1 MDGVRGGGSSW
12 VTISG
17 NTFTNFHKIAYAHN
31 DAIQF
36 WTSGTTASVHDLVI
50 TNNTITQGSG
60 DAVQGIFMNNE
71 MGFTYEKVT
80 ITGNAII
87 GPGYHGITVE
97 KANNI
102 TIEGNLIEG
111 YKDLGGWI
119 QLRNSSNVSLQHNVS
134 TSWKLDNNTSII
146 TSDNKTI
153 ALGDVSDTSIL
164 NYWKTHGHTVPDS
177 AVIGSAPPGTT
188 GGVTP
193 PAPPVL
199 PDADRLLIGASG
211 SDTLLGGSGNDT
223 LNDGSGGSDNLI
235 GGAGNDTY
243 IINSW
248 GSLPNEKADGGIDT
262 VRTALENHTLRTN
275 VENLTL
281 TGTSAQ
287 RGNGNA
293 QDNVITGNAVKNQLS
308 GGDGN
313 DTLVSIGGVD
323 TLTGGAGKDVFSF
336 TKIPSAISTI
346 TDFTRGT
353 DALDLHD
360 LLASYKGTN
369 PVADGWVKFTTDA
382 TGTTVYVDPNG
393 PTGAGS
399 FVAVAKL
406 AGVTSAL
413 TGAEL
418 VYNVSASTAPAPAP
432 TVDVTGG
439 AGKLVTGTTAGEVLT
454 GSSGADTIDGGGGAD
469 TMNGGAGDD
478 VYIEN
483 SWGSYANETANNGI
497 DTVRTSLENYTLRG
511 NVENL
516 VLTATTSQRGYG
528 NAQDNVI
535 TGNGVK
541 NLLQGMDGNDTLVS
555 NGGVDTLTGGAGKDV
570 FDFNKIPTTMANIT
584 DFTRGSDLLDL
595 HDLLGAYKGS
605 NPVADG
611 WVKFSSDIVGT
622 TVYVDAN
629 GPSGP
634 GGFVAVAKLSGV
646 AAMGSA
652 DWIF

>member
-1 MDGVRGGGSSW
+1 MNLLVSNTAELSAALSVASAGDTIKLGAGDYSYLTLTGVKFAGDVTITSADPGKPVVIDGIMLTNCSGLKFTNVDIDYTEKLNGSMQILNSSNITLDGVELIGATGRPGNGLIIRGSDNVTVNNADVHDFTAGIGHQDSTHVTITNSQFHDLGMDGVRGGGSSW

-346 TDFTRGT
+346 TDFTRGQ
-353 DALDLHD
+353 DVLDLRG
-360 LLASYKGTN
+360 LLLSYQRNN
-369 PVADGWVKFTTDA
+369 PVADGYVKFTIDG
-382 TGTTVYVDPNG
+382 TGTTVAVDVDGRQG
-393 PTGAGS
+393 PAG
-399 FVAVAKL
+399 FVNVVKL
-406 AGVTSAL
+406 TDVTTALTSAAWVWSRYSA
-413 TGAEL
+413 TTPDDPAVGDAAAEFPL
-418 VYNVSASTAPAPAP
+418 VVTVAPAPADFP
-432 TVDVTGG
+432 STPVIAPFDLDGLL
-439 AGKLVTGTTAGEVLT
+439 ASL
-454 GSSGADTIDGGGGAD
+454 GGGW
-469 TMNGGAGDD
+469 
-478 VYIEN
+478 
-483 SWGSYANETANNGI
+483 S
-497 DTVRTSLENYTLRG
+497 
-511 NVENL
+511 
-516 VLTATTSQRGYG
+516 
-528 NAQDNVI
+528 
-535 TGNGVK
+535 
-541 NLLQGMDGNDTLVS
+541 
-555 NGGVDTLTGGAGKDV
+555 
-570 FDFNKIPTTMANIT
+570 MA
-584 DFTRGSDLLDL
+584 
-595 HDLLGAYKGS
+595 
-605 NPVADG
+605 
-611 WVKFSSDIVGT
+611 
-622 TVYVDAN
+622 
-629 GPSGP
+629 
-634 GGFVAVAKLSGV
+634 
-646 AAMGSA
+646 
-652 DWIF
+652 

>member
-1 MDGVRGGGSSW
+1 MITNVSNTASLLSALKVAHAGDTIHLAAGDYSYLTLTGVKFAGDVTITSADASKPVMIDGISVNNCSGLKFTNVDIDYTEKLNGSMQIMYSTNVTLDGVEMIGTTGGPGNGLIIRGSDNVTVNNADVHDFTAGIGHQDSTHVTITNSQFHDLGMDGVRGGGSSW

-346 TDFTRGT
+346 TDFTRGQ
-353 DALDLHD
+353 DVLDLRG
-360 LLASYKGTN
+360 LLLSYQRNN
-369 PVADGWVKFTTDA
+369 PVADGYVKFTIDG
-382 TGTTVYVDPNG
+382 TGTTVAVDVDGRQG
-393 PTGAGS
+393 PAG
-399 FVAVAKL
+399 FVNVVKL
-406 AGVTSAL
+406 TDVTTALTSADWVWSRYSA
-413 TGAEL
+413 TTPDDPAVGDAAAEFPL
-418 VYNVSASTAPAPAP
+418 VVTVAPAPADFP
-432 TVDVTGG
+432 STPVIAPFDLDGLL
-439 AGKLVTGTTAGEVLT
+439 ASL
-454 GSSGADTIDGGGGAD
+454 GGGW
-469 TMNGGAGDD
+469 
-478 VYIEN
+478 
-483 SWGSYANETANNGI
+483 S
-497 DTVRTSLENYTLRG
+497 
-511 NVENL
+511 
-516 VLTATTSQRGYG
+516 
-528 NAQDNVI
+528 
-535 TGNGVK
+535 
-541 NLLQGMDGNDTLVS
+541 
-555 NGGVDTLTGGAGKDV
+555 
-570 FDFNKIPTTMANIT
+570 MA
-584 DFTRGSDLLDL
+584 
-595 HDLLGAYKGS
+595 
-605 NPVADG
+605 
-611 WVKFSSDIVGT
+611 
-622 TVYVDAN
+622 
-629 GPSGP
+629 
-634 GGFVAVAKLSGV
+634 
-646 AAMGSA
+646 
-652 DWIF
+652 